1 VTNTPS
7 TRDLTGKVALVTG
20 GSRGIGAAISRRLA
34 DDGAAVALT
43 YLQAADQAREVA
55 KRIEA
60 DGGRAVVIQ
69 ADLTRPR
76 AATEAVE
83 QTVRDLG
90 RIDILVNNGSFLAY
104 GPVAEVSAAEL
115 DRVLAVDVRSVF
127 LAAQTAARHMGEGGR
142 IISIGSCFNG
152 RVPGANF
159 VLQAMAKSA
168 LVGLTKGL
176 ARELGPLGITATIV
190 DPGPID
196 TDMNPADGESADFQ
210 RSLTALGRYG
220 QVEDIAAAVAYLA
233 GPGGRYVTGT
243 TLAVDGGY
251 TI

>member
-1 VTNTPS
+1 MS
-7 TRDLTGKVALVTG
+7 DLTGKVALVTG
-20 GSRGIGAAISRRLA
+20 GSRGIGAAISKRLA
-34 DDGAAVALT
+34 GAGAAVALT
-43 YLQAADQAREVA
+43 YVQAADQAREVA
-55 KRIEA
+55 KQIET
-60 DGGRAVVIQ
+60 DGGRAAVIQ
-69 ADLTRPR
+69 ADLAHST
-76 AATEAVE
+76 AAAEAVE
-83 QTVRDLG
+83 QTVRKLS
-90 RIDILVNNGSFLAY
+90 RIDILVNNAGFLTY

-115 DRVLAVDVRSVF
+115 DRALAVDVRSVF
-127 LAAQTAARHMGEGGR
+127 LAAQAAARHMGDGGR

-152 RVPGANF
+152 RVPGSNF

-168 LVGLTKGL
+168 LIGLTKGL

-196 TDMNPADGESADFQ
+196 TDMNPSDGETADFQ

-220 QVEDIAAAVAYLA
+220 EAEDIAAAVAYLA

-243 TLAVDGGY
+243 ALAVDGGY